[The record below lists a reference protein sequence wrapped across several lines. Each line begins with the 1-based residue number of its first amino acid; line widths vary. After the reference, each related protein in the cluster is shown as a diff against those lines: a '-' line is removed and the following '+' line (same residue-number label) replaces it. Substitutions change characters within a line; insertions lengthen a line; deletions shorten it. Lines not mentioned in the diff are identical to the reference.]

1 MELYKSIEV
10 SLFYVSVVSSLLI
23 FRRPELVLPMRIGIY
38 IAIALSFLQL
48 RIESGMAR
56 LKKLTRVRID

>member
-48 RIESGMAR
+48 RIEPGMAR